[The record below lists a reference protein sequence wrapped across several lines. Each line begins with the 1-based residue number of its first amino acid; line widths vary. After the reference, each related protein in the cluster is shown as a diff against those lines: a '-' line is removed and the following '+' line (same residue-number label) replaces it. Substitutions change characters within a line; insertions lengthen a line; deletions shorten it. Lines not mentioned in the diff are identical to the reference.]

1 MNLLSRRMDVFAR
14 VLLVLALILATFS
27 APARAQDVQPG
38 CEGPVELCQQVL
50 DLQAKLEAAKDAKA
64 KVEAK
69 VEDKV
74 ETKVAVEVQ
83 KDDEKKEQRMAKVIA
98 FAAAMAVAL
107 KILISVLD
115 QWKGYF
121 TSIRGRALLKILL
134 LVLGFAAF
142 ITSNIGMGI
151 PWWQALILAGG
162 GPGAL
167 LVHDI
172 MEVIPA
178 LTGKKQQKEDEWVA
192 KKVDEAI
199 VASMRPPPAA

>member
-1 MNLLSRRMDVFAR
+1 MAR
-14 VLLVLALILATFS
+14 LVLLVLALVLATFS
-27 APARAQDVQPG
+27 VPALAQDAQPR
-38 CEGPVELCQQVL
+38 CEGPAELCQQVL
-50 DLQAKLEAAKDAKA
+50 DLQAKLEAAKAAKA
-64 KVEAK
+64 R

-83 KDDEKKEQRMAKVIA
+83 KDDEQKEQRMAKVIA
-98 FAAAMAVAL
+98 LAATMAVAL
-107 KILISVLD
+107 KVLISVLD

-121 TSIRGRALLKILL
+121 TSIRGRAILKILL

-142 ITSNIGMGI
+142 IASNIGLGI

-178 LTGKKQQKEDEWVA
+178 LTGKKQKKEDEWVA

-199 VASMRPPPAA
+199 EASMRPPAA